1 MSISIIAAV
10 AKNGVIGI
18 KNALPWRLSADLK
31 YFSKTTTGKSVVM
44 GKNTW
49 NSILEKLGQPLPNR
63 KNYVLSRKETSLT
76 GATLIDDVSKV
87 KEINDE
93 VFIIGGASIY
103 EQTMSLANKLYITEV
118 DCEPLGDAYFPALD
132 NKDWNLVSEDPHL
145 KDEKNEYNYNF
156 KIYERK

>member
-1 MSISIIAAV
+1 MSISIIGAV

-31 YFSKTTTGKSVVM
+31 YFAKTTTGKSVVM
-44 GKNTW
+44 GKNTF

-63 KNYVLSRKETSLT
+63 KNYVLSKKEMSLL
-76 GATLIDDVSKV
+76 GATVIDDISKI

>member
-63 KNYVLSRKETSLT
+63 KNYVLSRTETSLT
-76 GATLIDDVSKV
+76 GATLIDDTSKI

-93 VFIIGGASIY
+93 VFIIGGGSIY

-118 DCEPLGDAYFPALD
+118 DCEPIGDAYFPVFD
-132 NKDWNLVSEDPHL
+132 KKDWNLVSEDPHL

-156 KIYERK
+156 KIYDRK